1 MAKKSSL
8 MDKVH
13 KLQRA
18 AQKNISEMKDLVH
31 EQIEHHSSE
40 IDRLKEMLD
49 GLGSAATG
57 AFRRG
62 RKQVKQWL
70 GGAPAKAGRKKK
82 RIRRSLDDIKK
93 DAKEVIAIIKSKG
106 SEGAAARDF
115 KKFKIIGSPK
125 TWLKSYAPEAKIKVV
140 GQKQKTR
147 YFVG

>member
-1 MAKKSSL
+1 

-18 AQKNISEMKDLVH
+18 AQKNISDIKEIVH

-40 IDRLKEMLD
+40 IDRLKEMLE

-57 AFRRG
+57 ALKRG
-62 RKQVKQWL
+62 RKRMKAWM
-70 GGAPAKAGRKKK
+70 GSAPAKAGKKKK

-106 SEGAAARDF
+106 SQGAAARDF

-125 TWLKSYAPEAKIKVV
+125 QWLKTYAPDAKIKVV
-140 GQKQKTR
+140 GDKQKTR
-147 YFVG
+147 YFIA